1 MILEN
6 GHSQDQGPGRTPE
19 NAAGRP
25 SQRAGLTPENAELL
39 AEYAGHLER
48 FGTIYG
54 LIGGRRQAGP
64 GRPRRRRGRAHIG
77 RRAASQ
83 RWRRI
88 RSLTASSGHGS
99 GRRREELEGDSVRV
113 AEGDPGAVMGVLD
126 SAVRDA
132 ELVQAR
138 GPGLQLIAV
147 AAGERNMIQAG
158 AVLVESV
165 TCGLGVGMQAEQ
177 LPSAEREHGV
187 VKAPGLLVLV

>member
-1 MILEN
+1 
-6 GHSQDQGPGRTPE
+6 
-19 NAAGRP
+19 
-25 SQRAGLTPENAELL
+25 
-39 AEYAGHLER
+39 
-48 FGTIYG
+48 
-54 LIGGRRQAGP
+54 
-64 GRPRRRRGRAHIG
+64 
-77 RRAASQ
+77 
-83 RWRRI
+83 
-88 RSLTASSGHGS
+88 
-99 GRRREELEGDSVRV
+99 VRV

-187 VKAPGLLVLV
+187 VKAPGLLVLVQDRLGGQQPAIPAGASLEVSHGHSDMGDRRELRHGGLLIDGERLSDRGYPARGGGKPRLRRTRVDVSSSPCGLASIPYRPSSDPNPRVGRRTLSTAL